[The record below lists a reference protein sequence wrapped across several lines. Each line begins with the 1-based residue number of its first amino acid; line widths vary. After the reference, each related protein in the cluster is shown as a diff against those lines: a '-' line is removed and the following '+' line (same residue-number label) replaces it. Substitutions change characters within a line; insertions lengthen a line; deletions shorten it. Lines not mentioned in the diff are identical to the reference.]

1 MSYTNIVYVY
11 KIHGTYSRR
20 DRIYREDIFYG
31 CGKAL
36 QGKNEEGI
44 KSEIQERESENPL
57 VYRNNEMVY
66 KITDRDLKKTS

>member
-31 CGKAL
+31 RGKAL
-36 QGKNEEGI
+36 QGTNEEEI

-66 KITDRDLKKTS
+66 KITDTDLKKTS